1 MWRKTE
7 PDDTQRP
14 EARSPQ
20 PSSSTPSREPV
31 RGSERA
37 TIGPSIAI
45 QGDVT
50 GEEDLVIQGRVEGKV
65 DLKQHSVTVG
75 KNGRVRADVYGRTIT
90 IEGEVQGNL
99 YGEEQIVVR
108 QSGRVEG
115 NITAPRVTLEDGARF
130 KGSIDMETQKGRST
144 GSTKPDTK
152 AETKPSTGAG
162 TPGTGTSATGGS
174 GTLPGLAADKGDKG
188 SSS

>member
-1 MWRKTE
+1 
-7 PDDTQRP
+7 
-14 EARSPQ
+14 
-20 PSSSTPSREPV
+20 V

-50 GEEDLVIQGRVEGKV
+50 GEEDLVIQGRVDGKV

-130 KGSIDMETQKGRST
+130 KGSIDMETQKMETQKMETQKGRPA
-144 GSTKPDTK
+144 GSAKGDTPPETQP
-152 AETKPSTGAG
+152 ETKPSTGAVG
-162 TPGTGTSATGGS
+162 SGGS
-174 GTLPGLAADKGDKG
+174 GTLPGLASDKGDKG
-188 SSS
+188 SSG